1 MYQIITNQYL
11 VVTIYST
18 SLKEAITEA
27 HDAGLVLISIME
39 LKHNG

>member
-11 VVTIYST
+11 VVTIYSE

-27 HDAGLVLISIME
+27 HDAGLVILSITQ
-39 LKHNG
+39 LKGE

>member
-11 VVTIYST
+11 VVTIYSA

-27 HDAGLVLISIME
+27 HDAGLVILSITQ
-39 LKHNG
+39 LKGE